1 LGAESDQIPSYD
13 DVDDINGENSPSF
26 PSEKKTSEY
35 DYDDAGLFYENNDES
50 ATGAER
56 NDVLH
61 LSDEQNVSISENQDE
76 IHLSVDPDYDDSMS
90 A

>member
-1 LGAESDQIPSYD
+1 GEEYGYD
-13 DVDDINGENSPSF
+13 DVDTEHLSQPVNSGEVTAQGNNGQLGPSL
-26 PSEKKTSEY
+26 E
-35 DYDDAGLFYENNDES
+35 
-50 ATGAER
+50 
-56 NDVLH
+56 DVLH